1 MNHFY
6 RSLLLACACLIAIPY
21 ASQAAAAPGS
31 LIKGSG
37 PSVYYLGQDQKR
49 YVFPTEATYKT
60 WYADFSTVQ
69 TISDA
74 ELTTYPLGGNVTYRP
89 GVRLVKITT
98 DPKVYAVARGGML
111 RWIETEAIARA
122 LYGDQW
128 ARMVNDVPDAFFVNY
143 RVTNSVHVVGDFSPT
158 AERDTVTYIDM
169 NRVQTPTPPPAPVT
183 TPPVSTTPPPAT
195 PIASSATILLQT
207 SPVAPAYGSSITVQA
222 EAQPHSANLVK
233 LFFDN
238 VLQRSC
244 EYYLCSMSLSLPF
257 VSSQSTF
264 TARAEA
270 RFSDG
275 SMTSSTILIV
285 PATGSRYISL
295 QIPRNDLEP
304 SSARE
309 VIATAT
315 NGFTAHFFDI
325 YLDGGVVQ
333 GCIDQQEC
341 RYTAPETSP
350 IGTHHAIY
358 IVATDANGQ
367 TFRSETRT
375 LAVVANDSPVT
386 GIMVGKTS
394 ILQGETVD
402 VHVSAADNDGIQETR
417 IMVDGTVV
425 KTCSLPICDA
435 IVGPWRETRTVE
447 IVGSAKDSLGAQSF
461 ATSTTIAVR

>member
-1 MNHFY
+1 MNYFY
-6 RSLLLACACLIAIPY
+6 RSLLLAGACLLAAPL

-37 PSVYYLGQDQKR
+37 SSVYYLGQDQKR

-69 TISDA
+69 TISDQ

-128 ARMVNDVPDAFFVNY
+128 AQMVNDIPDAFFVNY

-158 AERDTVTYIDM
+158 TERDAVTYIGM
-169 NRVQTPTPPPAPVT
+169 NRAETPTPSPTPVATPPA
-183 TPPVSTTPPPAT
+183 STTPPPT
-195 PIASSATILLQT
+195 IPIAASSTILLQVFPT
-207 SPVAPAYGSSITVQA
+207 FPAFGSSVTVQA

-244 EYYLCSMSLSLPF
+244 EYYLCSMSLSLPL
-257 VSSQSTF
+257 VSSRSTF
-264 TARAEA
+264 AVRAEA

-275 SMTSSTILIV
+275 SMTSSTTLV
-285 PATGSRYISL
+285 TPAPGSRYINL
-295 QIPRNDLEP
+295 QIPKSDLEP
-304 SSARE
+304 ASARE

-315 NGFTAHFFDI
+315 NGFIAHFFDI
-325 YLDGGVVQ
+325 YLDGGVVR
-333 GCIDQQEC
+333 GCVDQQEC
-341 RYTAPETSP
+341 RYTAPETAP
-350 IGTHHAIY
+350 IGASHTIY
-358 IVATDANGQ
+358 VIATDSNGQ
-367 TFRSETRT
+367 TVRSETRT
-375 LAVVANDSPVT
+375 ISVVANDSPT
-386 GIMVGKTS
+386 IGIAVGKTS

-402 VHVSAADNDGIQETR
+402 VRVTAADNDGIQETR
-417 IMVDGTVV
+417 IILDGTVI
-425 KTCSLPICDA
+425 KTCSLPTCDT
-435 IVGPWRETRTVE
+435 IVGPWHETRTVE
-447 IVGSAKDSLGAQSF
+447 IIGSAKDSLGAQSF
-461 ATSTTIAVR
+461 ATSTVIAVQ